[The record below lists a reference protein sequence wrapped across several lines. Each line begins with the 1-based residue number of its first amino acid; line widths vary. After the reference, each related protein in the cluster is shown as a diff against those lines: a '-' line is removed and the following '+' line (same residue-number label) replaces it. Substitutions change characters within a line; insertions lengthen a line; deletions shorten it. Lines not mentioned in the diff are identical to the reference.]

1 MKKFLPLFVFFF
13 LFGFL
18 SAQTEISSFNATGGG
33 YSTTYLTDY
42 QCLGVN
48 PANLGWTRN
57 QHSVNLGFFEFAASM
72 YSEPLTKSEIFNDL
86 INNPITLDAAGK
98 LQAAEKFTDTRIFAS
113 GNVLWVGFSYQDEEI
128 GGFAFSVRER
138 GIWNSVLN
146 DNAANFLY
154 LGYNDP
160 YFDSIANENGQTV
173 GYSTDPEMASVV
185 YKGTDQHFLLYR
197 EYNLG
202 YGRKIIEN
210 ENVILYGGIGLKYL
224 VGYAMTQYYQDESG
238 KLIGNSALS
247 PVFDVTYDEPTPS
260 QVEGDG
266 YKKVGNGFGIDIG
279 TTVQLYDNLKISL
292 AVNDIG
298 SIKWNGNVYTGNDT
312 RVWSIDTDGLD
323 NYNIFQQGQLIESD
337 NHPDDP
343 NEWVGVNETKIKLP
357 TNLRGGA
364 SYRFNDLVEAGLD
377 LYVPLGDKVPGV
389 YESTVFGIGGKLNP
403 AEWVQISLGVVTGGK
418 FGTNVPLGFSFYP
431 VKTNETT
438 WEIGFATRDVITN
451 FKQNDPTV
459 SAAFGFLRFSFGQQS
474 SSTRY
479 LEQ

>member
-1 MKKFLPLFVFFF
+1 MKKILPLFVFIFVS
-13 LFGFL
+13 GFL
-18 SAQTEISSFNATGGG
+18 SAQTEISSFNATGAG
-33 YSTTYLTDY
+33 YSTTFLTDY

-57 QHSVNLGFFEFAASM
+57 QHSMNLGFFEFATSL
-72 YSEPLTKSEIFNDL
+72 YSEPLTKSEIYNDL
-86 INNPITLDAAGK
+86 IGNPITLDMDGK
-98 LQAAEKFTDTRIFAS
+98 LQAADKFTDTRIFGS
-113 GNVLWVGFSYQDEEI
+113 GNILWVGFSYQDEEI
-128 GGFAFSVRER
+128 GGFAFSIRER
-138 GIWNSVLN
+138 GVWNSVLN

-160 YFDSIANENGQTV
+160 YFDSIGNVNGQTV
-173 GYSTDPEMASVV
+173 GYSTNPQQASVV

-210 ENVILYGGIGLKYL
+210 EDIILYGGIGLKYL

-238 KLIGNSALS
+238 KLVGNSALS

-266 YKKVGNGFGIDIG
+266 YKKIGNGFGIDIG
-279 TTVQLYDNLKISL
+279 TTVELYDNLKISL
-292 AVNDIG
+292 AINDIG

-323 NYNIFQQGQLIESD
+323 NYNIFEQGQLIESD

-343 NEWVGVNETKIKLP
+343 NEWVGVLETKLKLP
-357 TNLRGGA
+357 MNLRGGS
-364 SYRFNDLVEAGLD
+364 SYRFNDLVEAGFD
-377 LYVPLGDKVPGV
+377 VYVPLGDKVPGV
-389 YESTVFGIGGKLNP
+389 YESTVFGIGGRLNP
-403 AEWVQISLGVVTGGK
+403 ADWVQISLGVVTGGK

-431 VKTNETT
+431 VKTDETT
-438 WEIGFATRDVITN
+438 WEIGFATRDIITN

-459 SAAFGFLRFSFGQQS
+459 SAAFGFLRFSFGQKE